1 MESKS
6 KIYWTINVHN
16 RSTLMVKYTA
26 GTNYGYGLWSFY
38 CSHLCSNAP
47 ANAHALR
54 CARPAG
60 YLHMQMQFMA
70 RPLCV
75 CLFVGVRR
83 EICLWSII
91 MCWPKAVIGAHKGT
105 VYFWEMWSVCACVLQ
120 CVRVTLVHKGCWLQG
135 LSFTGGGR
143 DGKTWQAAASIV

>member
-1 MESKS
+1 
-6 KIYWTINVHN
+6 
-16 RSTLMVKYTA
+16 MVI
-26 GTNYGYGLWSFY
+26 Y

-47 ANAHALR
+47 AIAHALR
-54 CARPAG
+54 CAQPAG

-105 VYFWEMWSVCACVLQ
+105 AYFWEMWSVCARVLQ
-120 CVRVTLVHKGCWLQG
+120 CVRVTLVHTVKDADCK
-135 LSFTGGGR
+135 
-143 DGKTWQAAASIV
+143 D

>member
-26 GTNYGYGLWSFY
+26 GTNYGYGLWSFTAATCVAMHLRMHMLLGVLGLQGICICR
-38 CSHLCSNAP
+38 CSLW
-47 ANAHALR
+47 L
-54 CARPAG
+54 G
-60 YLHMQMQFMA
+60 
-70 RPLCV
+70 LCV
-75 CLFVGVRR
+75 CVFVGVRR